1 MITLRPYPTIV
12 FTLFAGACAWTIVG
26 SALAQDEA
34 PDNAQSLLETVKR
47 RDLERQ
53 VAAKQTDLNR
63 LAEDVE
69 KGKKEA
75 ETMQSNIAT
84 TGNLLKESTTQLEKL
99 AAQKKRMEQVLEL
112 TRMRIE
118 AETLKAD
125 GLKMLAEAQGKTLAA
140 LNRRAEET
148 NARITV
154 GAAELRQLSPG
165 TFEPN
170 GETAGKPSGKG
181 QTTVGD
187 LRKKLAASEALSAS
201 AERIA
206 REAMH
211 AASAKLD
218 LANVA
223 SGKAKKKAANVE
235 SDLPEIGEK
244 PVDLE
249 EKAPD
254 KIPAKAEEKAPEK
267 AERK

>member
-1 MITLRPYPTIV
+1 MITPRQPSTIV
-12 FTLFAGACAWTIVG
+12 SILLAGACALTLAS
-26 SALAQDEA
+26 SAPAQDEA

-53 VAAKQTDLNR
+53 IAAKQTDLNR

-75 ETMQSNIAT
+75 ETMQANIAT
-84 TGNLLKESTTQLEKL
+84 TGNLLKDSTTQLEKL
-99 AAQKKRMEQVLEL
+99 GVQKKRMEQVLEL

-118 AETLKAD
+118 AETLKAE
-125 GLKMLAEAQGKTLAA
+125 GLKMLSEAQGKTLAA
-140 LNRRAEET
+140 LNKRAEET
-148 NARITV
+148 SARITV
-154 GAAELRQLSPG
+154 GAAELKQLTPG

-170 GETAGKPSGKG
+170 AEGTGKHASKG
-181 QTTVGD
+181 QTTIGD
-187 LRKKLAASEALSAS
+187 LRKKLSASEALSAN

-211 AASAKLD
+211 AASAKLE

-244 PVDLE
+244 PLDLE

-254 KIPAKAEEKAPEK
+254 KIPEKAAEKAPEK
-267 AERK
+267 AEQK